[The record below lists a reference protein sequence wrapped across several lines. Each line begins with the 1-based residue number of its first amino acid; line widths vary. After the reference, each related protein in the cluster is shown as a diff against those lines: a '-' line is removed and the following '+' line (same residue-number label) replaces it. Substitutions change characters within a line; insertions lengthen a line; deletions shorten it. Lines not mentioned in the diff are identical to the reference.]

1 VGGSTAHSAVGG
13 QAMLDYLQKTKQYLW
28 ISVEIGFLAVLTIIL
43 IHLILGPNSGV
54 FVTGVAEN
62 VLQFANGVQ
71 PQALVGIAIVLALV
85 VLVAN
90 KIR

>member
-1 VGGSTAHSAVGG
+1 
-13 QAMLDYLQKTKQYLW
+13 MLDYLQKTKQYLW
-28 ISVEIGFLAVLTIIL
+28 MSVEIGFLAVLTIIL
-43 IHLILGPNSGV
+43 IHLILGPDSGV

-71 PQALVGIAIVLALV
+71 PQALVGLAIVLALV

>member
-1 VGGSTAHSAVGG
+1 
-13 QAMLDYLQKTKQYLW
+13 MLDYLQKTKQYLW
-28 ISVEIGFLAVLTIIL
+28 MSVEIGLLAVQPIIL
-43 IHLILGPNSGV
+43 IHLIHGPNSGV

-71 PQALVGIAIVLALV
+71 PQALVGLAIVLALV